1 MLLRPPEC
9 LKMRD
14 LFAAAA
20 VAALALAAGP
30 AAAGIPVTQTMTC
43 PIGGGSFSFTTT
55 ASYSTYGERP
65 DGKPFGSW
73 TFPLA
78 LPECPDNGLV
88 LYKDYTP
95 EEIAKL
101 EPLVASDAYR
111 ALRKE
116 DTPYYRAY
124 WLMKAMGLGPERY
137 LWALLQAGWEAEAKP
152 DLRKR
157 YLAELAEASA
167 AVPPRPADLNWIGME
182 GRAINALRELGRFDE
197 ASARLAKVPLAGLE
211 AAGDTG
217 EAKSRRGWHV
227 FFTGLKPVIERRD
240 SSIEPLDMLP
250 RSVAF
255 GRCLDLADK
264 LDEAGKA
271 FCTKESAGVEELRAA
286 RVKMDKEMQALQQS
300 REASGR

>member
-1 MLLRPPEC
+1 
-9 LKMRD
+9 MRH
-14 LFAAAA
+14 LFLAAAI
-20 VAALALAAGP
+20 AAFALAAVP
-30 AAAGIPVTQTMTC
+30 ASAGKPVTETMTC

-65 DGKPFGSW
+65 DGKPYGSW

-95 EEIAKL
+95 DEVARL
-101 EPLVASDAYR
+101 EPLVASEAYQ
-111 ALRKE
+111 ALRRE

-124 WLMKAMGLGPERY
+124 WLMKAMDLGPERY
-137 LWALLQAGWEAEAKP
+137 LWALLQASWQAQDRP

-167 AVPPRPADLNWIGME
+167 AVPARPDDLNWIGME

-197 ASARLAKVPLAGLE
+197 ASARLAKVPLARLE
-211 AAGDTG
+211 AAGETP
-217 EAKSRRGWHV
+217 EAKSRRGWHG
-227 FFTGLKPVIERRD
+227 FFTAIGPAIERGD

-255 GRCLDLADK
+255 GRCLDQADK
-264 LDEAGKA
+264 LAEADKA
-271 FCTKESAGVEELRAA
+271 FCTKESAGVDELRSA
-286 RVKMDKEMQALQQS
+286 RARMDKEMKALTQS

>member
-1 MLLRPPEC
+1 
-9 LKMRD
+9 MRH
-14 LFAAAA
+14 LFPAAA
-20 VAALALAAGP
+20 VAALTLAAPP
-30 AAAGIPVTQTMTC
+30 AAAGRPVTETMTC

-65 DGKPFGSW
+65 DGKPYGSW

-88 LYKDYTP
+88 LYKQYTA
-95 EEIAKL
+95 EEVAKL
-101 EPLVASDAYR
+101 EPLVASEAYQ

-124 WLMKAMGLGPERY
+124 WLMKQMGLGPERY
-137 LWALLQAGWEAEAKP
+137 LWALLQAGWEAQDRPE
-152 DLRKR
+152 LRKR

-167 AVPPRPADLNWIGME
+167 AVPPRPEDLNWIGME
-182 GRAINALRELGRFDE
+182 GRAVNALRELGRFDE
-197 ASARLAKVPLAGLE
+197 ALARLAKVPLASLDVP
-211 AAGDTG
+211 AGAG
-217 EAKSRRGWHV
+217 ASQEAKSRRGWHT
-227 FFTGLKPVIERRD
+227 FFTAIKPVIERRD
-240 SSIEPLDMLP
+240 PSIEPLDMLP

-264 LDEAGKA
+264 LSEFDKA
-271 FCTKESAGVEELRAA
+271 FCATESAGVEELRAA
-286 RVKMDKEMQALQQS
+286 RVKMEKEMEALRQS

>member
-1 MLLRPPEC
+1 
-9 LKMRD
+9 MRN
-14 LFAAAA
+14 LFLAAAIA
-20 VAALALAAGP
+20 VPAIATTSAG
-30 AAAGIPVTQTMTC
+30 AGKPVVETMTC
-43 PIGGGSFSFTTT
+43 PIGGGDFSFTTT

-65 DGKPFGSW
+65 DGKPYGSW

-88 LYKDYTP
+88 LYKQYTP
-95 EEIAKL
+95 DEVARL
-101 EPLVASDAYR
+101 EPLVASEAYQ

-124 WLMKAMGLGPERY
+124 WLMKSMGLGPDRY
-137 LWALLQAGWEAEAKP
+137 LWALLQAGWEAEGKP
-152 DLRKR
+152 ELRKR

-167 AVPPRPADLNWIGME
+167 AVPARPGDLNWIGME

-197 ASARLAKVPLAGLE
+197 AQARLAKVPIAGLD
-211 AAGDTG
+211 AAGETA
-217 EAKSRRGWHV
+217 EAKSRRGWHA
-227 FFTGLKPVIERRD
+227 FFTAIKPAIERRD

-255 GRCLDLADK
+255 GRCLDRADQ
-264 LDEAGKA
+264 LGEADKA
-271 FCTKESAGVEELRAA
+271 FCTKESAGVDELRAA
-286 RVKMDKEMQALQQS
+286 RAKMDKEMQALQQS

>member
-1 MLLRPPEC
+1 
-9 LKMRD
+9 MRN
-14 LFAAAA
+14 LFPAAAI
-20 VAALALAAGP
+20 AALTLAAGP
-30 AAAGIPVTQTMTC
+30 VSAGMPVTETMTC
-43 PIGGGSFSFTTT
+43 PIGGGSFPFTTT

-88 LYKDYTP
+88 LYKDYAP
-95 EEIAKL
+95 EEIARL
-101 EPLVASDAYR
+101 EPLVASEAYQ

-124 WLMKAMGLGPERY
+124 WLMKAMGVGPERY
-137 LWALLQAGWEAEAKP
+137 LMALLQAGWEAESRP

-167 AVPPRPADLNWIGME
+167 AVPARPNDLNWIGME

-197 ASARLAKVPLAGLE
+197 ASARLAKVPLAALD
-211 AAGDTG
+211 AAGETQ
-217 EAKSRRGWHV
+217 EAKSRRGWRS
-227 FFTGLKPVIERRD
+227 FFTDLRTAIDRRD

-250 RSVAF
+250 RSAAF
-255 GRCLDLADK
+255 GRCIDQSDK
-264 LDEAGKA
+264 LGDADKA
-271 FCTKESAGVEELRAA
+271 FCARESVGVEKLRSA
-286 RVKMDKEMQALQQS
+286 RARMDKEMQALQQS

>member
-1 MLLRPPEC
+1 
-9 LKMRD
+9 MRNP
-14 LFAAAA
+14 FIAAA
-20 VAALALAAGP
+20 VAALAFAAGP
-30 AAAGIPVTQTMTC
+30 AGAGRPVTETMTC

-65 DGKPFGSW
+65 DGKPYGSW

-88 LYKDYTP
+88 LYKEYTP
-95 EEIAKL
+95 DEVARL
-101 EPLVASDAYR
+101 EPLVASEAYR

-116 DTPYYRAY
+116 DTAYYRAY
-124 WLMKAMGLGPERY
+124 WLMKAMDLGPERY
-137 LWALLQAGWEAEAKP
+137 LWALLQASWEAQDKP
-152 DLRKR
+152 ELRKR

-167 AVPPRPADLNWIGME
+167 AVPPRPEDLIWIGME

-197 ASARLAKVPLAGLE
+197 ATARLAKVPLAGLA
-211 AAGDTG
+211 AAGDTP
-217 EAKSRRGWHV
+217 EAKSRRGWHS
-227 FFTGLKPVIERRD
+227 FFTAIRPVIERRD

-255 GRCLDLADK
+255 GRCLDQADK
-264 LDEAGKA
+264 QSEVDKA
-271 FCTKESAGVEELRAA
+271 FCAKESAGVDELRAA
-286 RVKMDKEMQALQQS
+286 RVKMDKEMQALTQA